1 MSRILCVTVDH
12 VPGKLGEVARLL
24 ADAGVNIQ
32 VVSAHGGTLLL
43 VVDDLALAVER
54 LRGAGH
60 AVEVEDALDVGLP
73 NWPGELASLGE
84 ALGQAGINILAVFGS
99 TAEGRMHVRVDKP
112 ALAKPILERF
122 GPTRIPLDRI

>member
-12 VPGKLGEVARLL
+12 VPGKLGEVSRLL
-24 ADAGVNIQ
+24 ADAGINIQ

-84 ALGQAGINILAVFGS
+84 ALGKAGVNILAVFGS

-112 ALAKPILERF
+112 AVAKPILERF